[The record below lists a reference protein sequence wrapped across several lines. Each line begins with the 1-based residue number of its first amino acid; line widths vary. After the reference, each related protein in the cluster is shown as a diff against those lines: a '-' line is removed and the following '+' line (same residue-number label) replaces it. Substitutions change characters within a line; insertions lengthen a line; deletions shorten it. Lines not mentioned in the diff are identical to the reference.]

1 MPNQPTN
8 SLFHNKT
15 LKSAVQS
22 FPFTAD
28 LEERQQKIVQ
38 WIEPLEKGVL
48 DEIKEVSLHGQFL
61 ADVFQQVLGYR
72 SVIQG
77 SGQAWEIH
85 AEQTIADGG
94 GSADGALGFFTA
106 TEGKKGK
113 AKLHGRVIAPIE
125 LKGAKNDLDRPA
137 PGRKESAVDQGWR
150 YANYTPDCKWVIVSN
165 YREIRLYQTSK
176 TPAYYESFRL
186 ADLRSLETFKRFYFL
201 LCRDNFLPISDDPKA
216 RSRVDRLL
224 AESNE
229 AEDAITKDL
238 YQQYKT
244 VRINLTQHFWA
255 SAPDD
260 ILDRDAVLIEKA
272 QKLLDRVLFV
282 AFCEDRRLLP
292 EKTIRKAH
300 DHKDTYNPLPIWEN
314 YKAVFRWVD
323 VGNDDPPIPG
333 YNGGLFKFDRLL
345 DEQLEVTDSGCIPVM
360 Q

>member
-165 YREIRLYQTSK
+165 YREIRLYQTRACHQLSQI
-176 TPAYYESFRL
+176 TEA
-186 ADLRSLETFKRFYFL
+186 
-201 LCRDNFLPISDDPKA
+201 A
-216 RSRVDRLL
+216 R
-224 AESNE
+224 
-229 AEDAITKDL
+229 
-238 YQQYKT
+238 
-244 VRINLTQHFWA
+244 
-255 SAPDD
+255 
-260 ILDRDAVLIEKA
+260 
-272 QKLLDRVLFV
+272 
-282 AFCEDRRLLP
+282 
-292 EKTIRKAH
+292 
-300 DHKDTYNPLPIWEN
+300 
-314 YKAVFRWVD
+314 
-323 VGNDDPPIPG
+323 
-333 YNGGLFKFDRLL
+333 
-345 DEQLEVTDSGCIPVM
+345 
-360 Q
+360 

>member
-1 MPNQPTN
+1 MPSQPTN
-8 SLFHNKT
+8 TLFHSKT
-15 LKSAVQS
+15 LKSAIQS
-22 FPFTAD
+22 FSFPAD
-28 LEERQQKIVQ
+28 FEERHQKIIE

-61 ADVFQQVLGYR
+61 ADIFQQILGYR

-85 AEQTIADGG
+85 AEQTISDGG
-94 GSADGALGFFTA
+94 GSADAALGFFTA

-113 AKLHGRVIAPIE
+113 ATLQGRVIAPIE

-150 YANYTPDCKWVIVSN
+150 YANYTADCKWVIVSN

-176 TPAYYESFRL
+176 TPAYCEVFRL
-186 ADLRSLETFKRFYFL
+186 LDMKKLAVFQQFYFL
-201 LCRDNFLPISDDPKA
+201 LCRTNFLPLSNDPKA
-216 RSRVDRLL
+216 KSRIDLLL
-224 AESNE
+224 AESNDAEE
-229 AEDAITKDL
+229 AVTSDL

-244 VRINLTQHFWA
+244 LRINLAQHFQA
-255 SAPDD
+255 SAPID
-260 ILDRDAVLIEKA
+260 IPDRDSVLIEKA

-292 EKTIRKAH
+292 EKTIQKAH
-300 DHKDTYNPLPIWEN
+300 DYKDPYSPRPIWEN
-314 YKAVFRWVD
+314 YKTVFRWVD

-333 YNGGLFKFDRLL
+333 YNGGLFKHDPLL
-345 DEQLEVTDSGCIPVM
+345 DERLEVTNQLCT
-360 Q
+360 